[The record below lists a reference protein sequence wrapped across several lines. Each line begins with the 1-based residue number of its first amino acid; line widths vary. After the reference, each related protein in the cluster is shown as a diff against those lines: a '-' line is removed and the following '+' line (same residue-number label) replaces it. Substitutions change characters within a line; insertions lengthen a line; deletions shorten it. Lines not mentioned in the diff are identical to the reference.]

1 MFLSEQDIWERLSKG
16 DLGIDPLPDA
26 NQLGAFA
33 IELRLGTQFLEF
45 PLAWRTGPPDPLAPL
60 VSPSSPRQS
69 RSETVPLGQSLVV
82 SPGVTLVAATL
93 EYVHMPLDLA
103 GLLFPRSAWER
114 HGLSVTGGTIDP
126 GFRGKLALTLS
137 NRGSVPI
144 ALYPGQRIIRLC
156 LAQLSHASI
165 REYSARK
172 YSIRDAESPAEIES
186 LKATLEEVAPQRS
199 PDAASSQSMSKRL
212 SEALTASATKK
223 GKALEELVADLFT
236 TLDGLHI
243 VGRNPRLAA
252 EELDLVIKNDLT
264 TGFWRIAGSPLIVE
278 CKNWSGKVGAREISV
293 LVDKL
298 QALSPDARAA
308 ILVALNGITGDSY
321 SDAMLKIREARQR
334 GRYVLVLERKDLEQA
349 AAGISL
355 AHVIERKY
363 DEMVLI

>member
-16 DLGIDPLPDA
+16 DLGIDPPPDA

-33 IELRLGTQFLEF
+33 IELRLGTQVRQ
-45 PLAWRTGPPDPLAPL
+45 LAWRIALVDPLAPL
-60 VSPSSPRQS
+60 SSSSPEQS
-69 RSETVPLGQSLVV
+69 RSETVPLGQRLVV
-82 SPGVTLVAATL
+82 SPGVILVAATL

-103 GLLFPRSAWER
+103 GLLFPRSPLEGV
-114 HGLSVTGGTIDP
+114 GLSVAGGTIDP
-126 GFRGKLALTLS
+126 GFSGKLALTLS
-137 NRGSVPI
+137 NRNSLPI

-156 LAQLSHASI
+156 LAQLSHASG

-172 YSIRDAESPAEIES
+172 YSIRDLGLPAEIES
-186 LKATLEEVAPQRS
+186 LKAMLEGVAPQRS
-199 PDAASSQSMSKRL
+199 SDAVSSQSMSKRL
-212 SEALTASATKK
+212 SEALTANATEK

-243 VGRNPRLAA
+243 LRRNARLAA

-308 ILVALNGITGDSY
+308 ILIALNGITGDSY

-334 GRYVLVLERKDLEQA
+334 GRYVLILERKDLEQA